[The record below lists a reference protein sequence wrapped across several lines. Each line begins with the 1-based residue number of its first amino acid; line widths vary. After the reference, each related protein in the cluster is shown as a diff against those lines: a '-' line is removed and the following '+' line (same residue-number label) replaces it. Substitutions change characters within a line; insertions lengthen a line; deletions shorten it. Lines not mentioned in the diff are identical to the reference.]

1 MQHRGKQSRHAKR
14 ITKRLLVPFM
24 ATGISVAGS
33 AWAEEEASQETLNL
47 PAQTITSDKIADQSV
62 TVGSKTPVK
71 LREIPQTVN
80 VVGQERI
87 EEQNLY
93 TLEQAMKQV
102 GGVTVQRIDANRVT
116 YFSRGFEINSLQ
128 LDGTPT
134 TMDNRLFLSPD
145 LAMYERVEVLKGPA
159 GILNGTGGTGGSINL
174 VRKRPQAEAAAS
186 GELSAGSWDDY
197 RGMIDV
203 TGPLTE
209 SGNIRGRAVV
219 SKRDRQFYYD
229 GGDEKSNLFYGV
241 LEADLTPDT
250 LLTLGASHQ
259 EVDARGAQ
267 RSLPAYLSG
276 TPNNFKFSLASPSR
290 DNFYGADW
298 NRDYFWS
305 DSVFAE
311 LEQQLAAGWKAKLS
325 LRHAQ
330 NNYDLAQAYAR
341 NGFGDGV
348 FGIFPG
354 IDPATNNVD
363 IDAIRFDYREDQNE
377 VDAYVDGPFSLFGRE
392 HKLLVG
398 ANYSRSEF
406 LNKGDF
412 DAEYLDTVDL
422 FDPQI
427 DATQPNFAPQQDVFA
442 DTRQHGI
449 YSNLRLSL
457 ADPLTLVLGGRLSW
471 WDFSNTTTPADTTL
485 SVVKEEKNIDGK
497 FIPFA
502 GLVYDLTDTYSL
514 YASYA
519 EVFQP
524 HNARVRDSNGRMLT
538 PLEGE
543 QWETGIKGEYLDGAL
558 TASFALFQ
566 VEEQNRATPDISS
579 VGDSIAGGKARSRGY
594 EMELNGQLAE
604 DWTLNANYTY
614 THKIHRSEEQTELY
628 TPKHILRVWTHYQLP
643 GELQRWSV
651 QGGMNTVSNAY
662 TRTTHPNPAAGINDV
677 KLEQGGYTLFDAGM
691 GYQITPQLSADVL
704 VTNLTDKKY
713 YQRINNPIDG
723 NIWGDPRA
731 ATLTLRAKF

>member
-1 MQHRGKQSRHAKR
+1 MRHRGKQSKQAGRVS
-14 ITKRLLVPFM
+14 KRLLMPFM
-24 ATGISVAGS
+24 LTGIACSGAS
-33 AWAEEEASQETLNL
+33 WAEQQAEVLDL
-47 PAQTITSDKIADQSV
+47 PAQTISGKQDDETLV
-62 TVGSKTPVK
+62 TAGSKVPLK
-71 LREIPQTVN
+71 LREVPQTVN

-116 YFSRGFEINSLQ
+116 YFSRGFEINSLS

-134 TMDNRLFLSPD
+134 TMDNRIFLSPD

-174 VRKRPQAEAAAS
+174 VRKRPQAEAAVA

-197 RGMIDV
+197 RSMIDV
-203 TGPLTE
+203 TGPLTD
-209 SGNIRGRAVV
+209 SGNIRGRAVA

-241 LEADLTPDT
+241 LEVDLTPDT

-267 RSLPAYLSG
+267 RSLPAYLQA
-276 TPNNFKFSLASPSR
+276 TPDGFKFSLADPSR
-290 DNFYGADW
+290 SNFYGADW

-325 LRHAQ
+325 LRHAD
-330 NNYDLAQAYAR
+330 NNFDLTQAYAR
-341 NGFGDGV
+341 NGFG
-348 FGIFPG
+348 IN
-354 IDPATNNVD
+354 PATNLVN
-363 IDAIRFDYREDQNE
+363 ISAIRFDYREEQNE

-406 LNKGDF
+406 SDKGDYNSGF
-412 DAEYLDTVDL
+412 LETVDL

-427 DATQPNFAPQQDVFA
+427 GSAQPSFAPQQDIFA
-442 DTRQHGI
+442 DTRQHGL

-471 WDFSNTTTPADTTL
+471 WDFSNTTTPVGSPDE
-485 SVVKEEKNIDGK
+485 KEEKKVDGK

-524 HNARVRDSNGRMLT
+524 HSARVRDSNDRMLE

-566 VEEQNRATPDISS
+566 VEEQNRATPDLN
-579 VGDSIAGGKARSRGY
+579 VFGASIAGGKARSRGY
-594 EMELNGQLAE
+594 EMELSGQLTE

-614 THKIHRSEEQTELY
+614 THKIHRSEESTELY
-628 TPKHILRVWTHYQLP
+628 TPKHILRVWTQYQLP
-643 GELQRWSV
+643 GEWQRWSV
-651 QGGMNTVSNAY
+651 QGGMNTVSTAY
-662 TRTTHPNPAAGINDV
+662 TRTNIAAFGINDV
-677 KLEQGGYTLFDAGM
+677 KLEQGGYTLFDAGV

-704 VTNLTDKKY
+704 ATNLTDKKY
-713 YQRINNPIDG
+713 YQRINNPQDG

>member
-1 MQHRGKQSRHAKR
+1 MQHRGKRSKQVARVS
-14 ITKRLLVPFM
+14 KRLLMPFM
-24 ATGISVAGS
+24 LSGIAFSGAAWSEEQATQTDA
-33 AWAEEEASQETLNL
+33 LDL
-47 PAQTITSDKIADQSV
+47 PAQTITGKQDDETLV
-62 TVGSKTPVK
+62 TAGSKVPVK

-116 YFSRGFEINSLQ
+116 YFARGFEINSLS

-159 GILNGTGGTGGSINL
+159 GILNGTGGTGGTINM
-174 VRKRPQAEAAAS
+174 VRKRPQAQAAFS

-203 TGPLTE
+203 TGPLTD

-219 SKRDRQFYYD
+219 SKRDRHFYYD

-250 LLTLGASHQ
+250 LLTLGVSHQ

-267 RSLPAYLSG
+267 RSLPAYLSRDASG
-276 TPNNFKFSLASPSR
+276 EWQMSLVDVSR
-290 DNFYGADW
+290 SNFYGADW

-305 DSVFAE
+305 DSVFSE
-311 LEQQLAAGWKAKLS
+311 LEQQLADGWKAKLS

-330 NNYDLAQAYAR
+330 NNYDLTQAYAR
-341 NGFGDGV
+341 NGFG
-348 FGIFPG
+348 INPN
-354 IDPATNNVD
+354 TNLVN
-363 IDAIRFDYREDQNE
+363 ISAIRFDYREEQNE

-406 LNKGDF
+406 RDYGDYNS
-412 DAEYLDTVDL
+412 ESRGSVDL

-427 DATQPNFAPQQDVFA
+427 DAVQPDFVPQQNIFA

-457 ADPLTLVLGGRLSW
+457 SDPLTLVLGGRLSW
-471 WDFSNTTTPADTTL
+471 WDFSNTIGSQTEKKKITREFTPF
-485 SVVKEEKNIDGK
+485 V
-497 FIPFA
+497 
-502 GLVYDLTDTYSL
+502 GLVYELNPVYSL

-524 HNARVRDSNGRMLT
+524 HSARVRYINDRMLK

-566 VEEQNRATPDISS
+566 VEEQNRATPDLNSS
-579 VGDSIAGGKARSRGY
+579 SASIAGGKARSRGY
-594 EMELNGQLAE
+594 EMELSGQLAT

-614 THKIHRSEEQTELY
+614 THKIHRSEETTELY

-643 GELQRWSV
+643 GEWQRWSV
-651 QGGMNTVSNAY
+651 QGGMNTVSEAY
-662 TRTTHPNPAAGINDV
+662 TKTNFARFGINDT
-677 KLEQGGYTLFDAGM
+677 KLEQGGYTLFDAGV

-731 ATLTLRAKF
+731 ATMTLRAKF